1 MAGTGFTKA
10 QVIDYYARI
19 ADLLLPHLRAR
30 PVTLKR
36 YPDGADEKNA
46 PAHRPRW
53 VKTARVF
60 SETRG
65 DDIHYCLLQDRP
77 SLVWAANL
85 ASLELHTFLHRAP
98 RLTRPES
105 LVFDLDP
112 GAPATFVE
120 CCRVGLMVRRLFAE
134 LGLEALA
141 KTSGSKGL
149 QVFVPLNT
157 ATTYEK
163 TKPFALA
170 VAERLRE
177 LAPARIVSRMEK
189 RLRGGKVLIDWS
201 QNDEHKTRSAC
212 IRSAQNRGPPS
223 PRR

>member
-1 MAGTGFTKA
+1 
-10 QVIDYYARI
+10 
-19 ADLLLPHLRAR
+19 
-30 PVTLKR
+30 
-36 YPDGADEKNA
+36 
-46 PAHRPRW
+46 
-53 VKTARVF
+53 
-60 SETRG
+60 
-65 DDIHYCLLQDRP
+65 
-77 SLVWAANL
+77 
-85 ASLELHTFLHRAP
+85 
-98 RLTRPES
+98 
-105 LVFDLDP
+105 
-112 GAPATFVE
+112 
-120 CCRVGLMVRRLFAE
+120 MVRRLFAE
-134 LGLEALA
+134 LGLEALV
-141 KTSGSKGL
+141 KTSGSKGV